1 MKKACSLL
9 IITLLTLLGSY
20 CYAQAPT
27 VPIPQIKLPQT
38 PKAPTIPTGYPTN
51 PYNPHIPNS
60 GFNQQAQQAAIMQE
74 VQAHQRQLQETAN
87 NKVQG
92 NIQNEI
98 QRQTDIMMLTEYGF
112 PMQSN
117 NEGTSAYYSAFDE
130 INNMLSGQ
138 DTLNLGRAVFLIE
151 NAWHNNKFDYNDY
164 KNNIK
169 ASADFCNQ
177 KIEEEKLD
185 KNDNLVKNMMLFRFM
200 VDTLKTKDKAT
211 QKPLTHFPVKYNYE
225 DYESKISYDSH
236 FVTTLMQTNTGQC
249 HSMPLYYLILA
260 EAIGAEAYWSFS
272 PRHSFVKIQDRKG
285 NWHNIELTAK
295 AILSDTHYMNSSYIK
310 AEALQNKIYLEP
322 MDKTNTVAEM
332 LLELARGYYQKY
344 GYDDFYLKCIDTAQ
358 QHLKNDLNAKIL
370 KSAYQTR
377 LTLTIA
383 HLLNAPNPNIMQE
396 LSPEA
401 YQHFELMQAQYKE
414 IDDMGY
420 EELPVAVYSLWLD
433 HIAKEKEKADKA
445 NKKKL
450 PSIFIQMP
458 KEQNIRNT
466 K

>member
-1 MKKACSLL
+1 MKKACFLL

-38 PKAPTIPTGYPTN
+38 PKAPTIPTGHPTN
-51 PYNPHIPNS
+51 LYNSHMPNS

-74 VQAHQRQLQETAN
+74 VQAHQRQLQEAAN

-98 QRQTDIMMLTEYGF
+98 QRQTDIMMLTKYGF
-112 PMQSN
+112 PMQS
-117 NEGTSAYYSAFDE
+117 EYESTSAFYSAFEE
-130 INNMLSGQ
+130 INNMLNGQ

-151 NAWHNNKFDYNDY
+151 NAWHNNEFDYNDY

-169 ASADFCNQ
+169 ASVDFCNQ

-200 VDTLKTKDKAT
+200 VDTLKIKDKAT

-260 EAIGAEAYWSFS
+260 EAIGTEAYWSFS

-310 AEALQNKIYLEP
+310 AEALQN
-322 MDKTNTVAEM
+322 
-332 LLELARGYYQKY
+332 
-344 GYDDFYLKCIDTAQ
+344 
-358 QHLKNDLNAKIL
+358 
-370 KSAYQTR
+370 
-377 LTLTIA
+377 
-383 HLLNAPNPNIMQE
+383 
-396 LSPEA
+396 
-401 YQHFELMQAQYKE
+401 
-414 IDDMGY
+414 
-420 EELPVAVYSLWLD
+420 
-433 HIAKEKEKADKA
+433 
-445 NKKKL
+445 
-450 PSIFIQMP
+450 
-458 KEQNIRNT
+458 
-466 K
+466 